1 MTAAKTPTAA
11 TAQAGGK
18 SNSQITTLESTEAI
32 EAPAAET
39 HQVVAD
45 NHDENLTGDMEIVT
59 IHGSGEDG
67 GSDAVLIIHNGFA
80 RQIPRDK
87 PCRIPAEVAQALR
100 DCVTTSYTSGPKG
113 AVVERNTPRYAMSSV
128 AA

>member
-1 MTAAKTPTAA
+1 MTAAKTT
-11 TAQAGGK
+11 TQAK
-18 SNSQITTLESTEAI
+18 SNSQITTLDTPDMPD
-32 EAPAAET
+32 APAAAAVES
-39 HQVVAD
+39 HEVVAE
-45 NHDENLTGDMEIVT
+45 NHDENLSGDMEIVT

-67 GSDAVLIIHNGFA
+67 GGDAVLIIHNGYA

-87 PCRIPAEVAQALR
+87 PCKIPSEVAQVLR
-100 DCVTTSYTSGPKG
+100 DAVITGYKSGANG